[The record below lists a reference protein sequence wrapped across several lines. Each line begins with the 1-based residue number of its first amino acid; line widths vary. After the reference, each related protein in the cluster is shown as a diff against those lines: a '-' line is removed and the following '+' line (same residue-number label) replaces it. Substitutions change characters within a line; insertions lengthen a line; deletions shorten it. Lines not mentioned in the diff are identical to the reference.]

1 MAEVDMLA
9 RKVKLSLGGRI
20 VVPTDMR
27 KALSMEVGDE
37 LFMKIENQE
46 LKIFNLRHA
55 IKEAQTLMAKYNP
68 KKIRLS
74 DQIIED
80 RRNEA

>member
-1 MAEVDMLA
+1 MLA

-27 KALSMEVGDE
+27 RALSIEVGDE
-37 LFMKIENQE
+37 LFMKVENQE

-55 IKEAQTLMAKYNP
+55 IKEAQALMAKYNP

>member
-1 MAEVDMLA
+1 MLA

>member
-1 MAEVDMLA
+1 MAGVDMLA

-27 KALSMEVGDE
+27 RALSMEVGDE
-37 LFMKIENQE
+37 LFMKVENQE

>member
-1 MAEVDMLA
+1 MAEVNMLA

-37 LFMKIENQE
+37 LFIKVENQE